1 MRERPVL
8 CVHCQI
14 AVVAT
19 LTGEWTGT
27 DLEIVGPVLCNA
39 CVSCLRDKGVRC
51 VTVLEAALGGGE
63 DPPPLFVCKICGAR
77 SWNPNDARERYCG
90 RCHRFVDDPAP
101 GDA

>member
-1 MRERPVL
+1 MSEREVR

-19 LTGEWTGT
+19 LTGEWKGS
-27 DLEIVGPVLCNA
+27 DLDILGPMVCDTCA
-39 CVSCLRDKGVRC
+39 RCLREKGVRML
-51 VTVLEAALGGGE
+51 TVLEAALEAGV
-63 DPPPLFVCKICGAR
+63 DPAPLFVCPLCGAR